1 MMKLEMV
8 KLGILVSGSCC
19 DEAADGDGKASREA
33 GDEAGDDEAAEGV

>member
-19 DEAADGDGKASREA
+19 DEAADGDGEASREA
-33 GDEAGDDEAAEGV
+33 GDGAAEGV